1 MSKLIGQGASLI
13 LQIIIVVAAV
23 LVFSWF
29 DPFDLLAPTR
39 LTLKNTPIQVQSI
52 REIGQLITAEYYGE
66 VISSSLEVKA
76 EKEEIEAEEFNKN
89 TGDIHEDFKQAV
101 LDLSAEEE
109 LKGKRKR
116 TVYNAFVSAN
126 PDLVL
131 NPLYN
136 IYLYFINENL
146 KDKNYKIKE
155 LDKTLNLNKKEKLLK
170 NLYQNK
176 NRLRDELMEV
186 KTDKF
191 KNLKKESIEK
201 VYKKVFRR
209 SRLVM
214 IGRGWVKVGFDFREF
229 NNHNFK
235 YDKARK
241 RIHFI
246 GLKPQIIS
254 ATINPWFIPEEGVEG
269 FEFLVAERHA
279 RLNPEYTKDVKRLC
293 LKKLEKQ
300 AMDKQILVRAQE
312 NAESNLKGFFSL
324 LLDEEIAGVYFNTN
338 YLDYTLDVILSDS
351 VLSDYEIF
359 TVDSA
364 IAYFNRSYKSDDK
377 QELISDFISSL
388 KKAKHEFYGMSFT
401 LNPRSSLLFDMIKD
415 RTIDSTEIEHLEKGY
430 SLSSIDTIWYMSE
443 LKQEYE
449 SQKKM
454 SEINI
459 DSILNIRNT
468 WDMEMFCTDLNRF
481 VTKLPVNVD
490 TLVKDQNWF
499 SIKINNRSFCKIVFQ
514 SD

>member
-76 EKEEIEAEEFNKN
+76 EKEKIEVEEFNEN
-89 TGDIHEDFKQAV
+89 TGDIHEDFKQAI
-101 LDLSAEEE
+101 LDFSTEE

-131 NPLYN
+131 NPLYD

-146 KDKNYKIKE
+146 KDKSYKIKE
-155 LDKTLNLNKKEKLLK
+155 LDKALNLNKKEKLLK
-170 NLYQNK
+170 DLYQNK
-176 NRLRDELMEV
+176 NRLRDELMNS
-186 KTDKF
+186 KTDEF
-191 KNLKKESIEK
+191 KSLNEESIKK

-229 NNHNFK
+229 TDRNFK

-293 LKKLEKQ
+293 LKKLRKQ

-312 NAESNLKGFFSL
+312 NAESNLKDFFSL
-324 LLDEEIAGVYFNTN
+324 LLDEDIAGVHFNTD
-338 YLDYTLDVILSDS
+338 YLDYTLDVILSDT

-364 IAYFNRSYKSDDK
+364 ISYFNRTYKSDDK
-377 QELISDFISSL
+377 QERISDFISSL
-388 KKAKHEFYGMSFT
+388 KRAKHEFYGMNFT
-401 LNPRSSLLFDMIKD
+401 LNSRSALLFSLIQD
-415 RTIDSTEIEHLEKGY
+415 RVIDSLEVVHLESGY
-430 SLSSIDTIWYMSE
+430 LLSLKNTLWLKSE
-443 LKQEYE
+443 LLVDSENMKQ
-449 SQKKM
+449 KV
-454 SEINI
+454 NI
-459 DSILNIRNT
+459 DSVLQVRNR
-468 WDMEMFCTDLNRF
+468 WDMEIFCDDLNRF
-481 VTKLPVNVD
+481 INKLPVEVNPKVSNKTD
-490 TLVKDQNWF
+490 IKVKTGEN
-499 SIKINNRSFCKIVFQ
+499 SISAIYFRNE
-514 SD
+514 